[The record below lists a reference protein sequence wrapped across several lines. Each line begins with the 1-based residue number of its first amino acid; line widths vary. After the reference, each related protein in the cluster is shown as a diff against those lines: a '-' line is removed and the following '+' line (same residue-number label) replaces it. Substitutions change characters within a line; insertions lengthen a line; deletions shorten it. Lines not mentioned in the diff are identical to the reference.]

1 MSMTINQPSVVDEEG
16 FVVRRT
22 IDINAAP
29 SNVWKAITDPEHIS
43 RWFGT
48 TVLDGSGPGA
58 TGTMDFPG
66 YATIPLRV
74 EKVDEPHSITYR
86 WNNDDALG
94 SAPERLEDA
103 SSTEFTFTLEPTPAG
118 TRLTVVESG
127 FEHTSNPAVNLA
139 EHAKG
144 WVSELDKLVALLDGA
159 A

>member
-127 FEHTSNPAVNLA
+127 FDALNDPAQSMENNRG
-139 EHAKG
+139 G
-144 WVSELDKLVALLDGA
+144 WNAELDELVAYLEGA

>member
-1 MSMTINQPSVVDEEG
+1 MSMTTNQPSVVDEDA
-16 FVVRRT
+16 FTVRRT
-22 IDINAAP
+22 IDIDASP
-29 SNVWKAITDPEHIS
+29 EKVWQAVTDPAHIS

-48 TVLDGSGPGA
+48 TVLDGVGAGA
-58 TGTMDFPG
+58 TGSMSFPG

-74 EKVDEPHSITYR
+74 EAIDEPNSISYR

-94 SAPERLEDA
+94 TAPDRLDEA
-103 SSTEFTFTLEPTPAG
+103 SSTVFTFTLEPAGDG

-127 FEHTSNPAVNLA
+127 FENTSQPTVNLA

-144 WVSELDKLVALLDGA
+144 WVSELDKLVSLLESA